1 MSRETATMAR
11 RAAALLL
18 TIAAVA
24 SMLSLESP
32 GRGVIE
38 AQLLMLA
45 LFLVV

>member
-1 MSRETATMAR
+1 MSRESAQMAR

-18 TIAAVA
+18 TTAAVA

-32 GRGVIE
+32 GRGVVE

-45 LFLVV
+45 LFLAI